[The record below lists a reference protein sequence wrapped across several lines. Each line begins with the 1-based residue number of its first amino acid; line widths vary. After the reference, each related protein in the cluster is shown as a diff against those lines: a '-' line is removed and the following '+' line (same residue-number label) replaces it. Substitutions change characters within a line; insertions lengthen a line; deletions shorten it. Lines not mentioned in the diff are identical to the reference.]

1 MSSAERPIRI
11 LITED
16 QAVVRAGLVA
26 IFEQL
31 PDIEVVGQ
39 AENGIEAL
47 RLFKELQPQV
57 VLLDLVMPEMDGL
70 ATIPKLLEI
79 NPNARILIVTGFGEA
94 DNVYEAIRLGACGI
108 LVKDSTYEQLLT
120 AIRDVAAGKDFIPA
134 SIAVRMVR
142 EHSFAQKSQE
152 PTPSVDH
159 QLTQRELE
167 TLRYIAQGLTNL
179 EVAEKMV
186 VHERTVAKYVSNVLQ
201 KLRLENRTQAALYAL
216 RNGISALGD
225 KDSE

>member
-1 MSSAERPIRI
+1 MSIDESPIRI
-11 LITED
+11 IITED

-26 IFEQL
+26 IFEHL
-31 PDIEVVGQ
+31 PHIEVVGQ
-39 AENGIEAL
+39 AKNGIEAL
-47 RLFKELQPQV
+47 QLYKELKPQV

-79 NPNARILIVTGFGEA
+79 DRNARILVVTGFGEA
-94 DNVYEAIRLGACGI
+94 DNVYEAIRLGASGI

-142 EHSFAQKSQE
+142 EHSYTQKSQE
-152 PTPSVDH
+152 PPPPTVD

-167 TLRYIAQGLTNL
+167 TLRYIAQGLTNA

-186 VHERTVAKYVSNVLQ
+186 VHERTVAKYVSNILQ

-216 RNGISALGD
+216 RNGISEL
-225 KDSE
+225 K